1 MPIQKMQGMPL
12 NLNTQN
18 KIKDPKKNN
27 LSFFFIQSS
36 FLFIK
41 KLFHIS
47 QAKLILFLLLF
58 QKTLKISNKSYSL
71 RWQLI
76 PD

>member
-18 KIKDPKKNN
+18 KIKDPKKIN
-27 LSFFFIQSS
+27 LSFFFLFNHL

-47 QAKLILFLLLF
+47 QAKLILFLLLLF
-58 QKTLKISNKSYSL
+58 QKN
-71 RWQLI
+71 
-76 PD
+76 PEN